1 MTIKAHRLTATIA
14 VGAALLAASGFAL
27 ACGGGSKDKAAGA
40 TVAPTN
46 DAAANDAAATLA
58 AGNPK
63 EREDES
69 AIAVSVTEWKITAAD
84 GGALTSIKGGEVKFS
99 VKDEGKQQHEFVVI
113 RSDADP
119 ASFPVKAGAIDEE
132 AAGQS
137 PGEADDISP
146 GETKSATMRL
156 AAGTYV
162 YLCNLPG
169 HYQLGMH
176 GRLTVQ

>member
-1 MTIKAHRLTATIA
+1 MTIRADKLGATVAIA
-14 VGAALLAASGFAL
+14 AALLAASGFAL
-27 ACGGGSKDKAAGA
+27 ACGGSSSSRDKAAGA
-40 TVAPTN
+40 TDVPVT
-46 DAAANDAAATLA
+46 DVAAATLA

-69 AIAVSVTEWKITAAD
+69 AIAVSVTEWKITAA
-84 GGALTSIKGGEVKFS
+84 GGSALGPIKGGEVKFS
-99 VKDEGKQQHEFVVI
+99 VKDDGRQQHEFVLI

-119 ASFPVKAGAIDEE
+119 ASFPVNDGAIDEE
-132 AAGQS
+132 VAGQS

-146 GETKSATMRL
+146 GEAKSATMRL
-156 AAGTYV
+156 SAGTYV

>member
-1 MTIKAHRLTATIA
+1 MDIRAHRLAAA
-14 VGAALLAASGFAL
+14 VVIGGVLLAASGFAL
-27 ACGGGSKDKAAGA
+27 ACGGGSKDKAPGA
-40 TVAPTN
+40 TVAP
-46 DAAANDAAATLA
+46 AALDAAATLA
-58 AGNPK
+58 AGNPS

-69 AIAVSVTEWKITAAD
+69 AVSISLSEWKISMPD
-84 GGALTSIKGGEVKFS
+84 GSALTSIKGGEVKFS
-99 VKDEGKQQHEFVVI
+99 VKDDGKQQHEFVLI

-119 ASFPVKAGAIDEE
+119 ASFPVSDGAIDEE

-137 PGEADDISP
+137 PGEADDIGP